1 MYTRF
6 DSAGCSLRGNLCR
19 ELARARPVRSS
30 GNQWPES
37 LCPSFPSLFSSFCH
51 WLVIDWQKRART
63 DYQPESSIIPT
74 CIATPLYP
82 KPSGVEQSESSP
94 LQRPLCVVN
103 ESQEYPHDHYASFLP
118 SVTEHLLNFLSYL
131 YSSINE
137 TRFSIDTYI
146 LKFRTLPFRTNRA
159 STAYIYLTINLNYQ
173 RNDRSTRAS
182 YSCKIREI

>member
-6 DSAGCSLRGNLCR
+6 DSAGYSLRGNLCR

-94 LQRPLCVVN
+94 SQRPLCVVN
-103 ESQEYPHDHYASFLP
+103 ESQEYLHDHYASFLP

-131 YSSINE
+131 YASTNE
-137 TRFSIDTYI
+137 TM
-146 LKFRTLPFRTNRA
+146 PFRTNRA

-173 RNDRSTRAS
+173 RNDRSIRAS
-182 YSCKIREI
+182 YLCKIREI